1 MRAGP
6 APAACSFLSF
16 LFTPVKT
23 IDPSSRLSRLA
34 STALPAAPL
43 ALAAVHSA
51 NAAIIY
57 TNPAD
62 ITINSTGS
70 IVFYIGTGVLTDT
83 AIFVGPG
90 DARRLPGYSFYMG
103 FWDRNSQG
111 SDAPYVWT
119 PTYQRTF
126 KRVVADAILPE
137 GNARAALLT
146 PGAMISPSL
155 GPGLSFATSSDY
167 TFLNRNDITGSS
179 WTPGTTGYL
188 GLELNSG
195 ANFGWVQIS
204 YNADKTLTVY
214 DFAYESSGGSIL
226 AGAGAAAVPE
236 PTTTAALAG
245 LLAGSA
251 ALFAKRR
258 QQKMAA

>member
-34 STALPAAPL
+34 RTALPAAPL
-43 ALAAVHSA
+43 ALAAVPSA

-70 IVFYIGTGVLTDT
+70 IVFYIGTGALTDT

-90 DARRLPGYSFYMG
+90 DGRRLPGYSFYMG
-103 FWDRNSQG
+103 FSDSNSQG
-111 SDAPYVWT
+111 SNAPYVWT
-119 PTYQRTF
+119 PTYST
-126 KRVVADAILPE
+126 KRVVADTILPD

-146 PGAMISPSL
+146 AGALISPSL

-167 TFLNRNDITGSS
+167 TFLNRNNITGSS

-251 ALFAKRR
+251 ALYRRR
-258 QQKMAA
+258 QQKKAA

>member
-1 MRAGP
+1 M
-6 APAACSFLSF
+6 
-16 LFTPVKT
+16 KT
-23 IDPSSRLSRLA
+23 IAPSSRLSRFA
-34 STALPAAPL
+34 RTTIPAAPF
-43 ALAAVHSA
+43 ALAVVPSA
-51 NAAIIY
+51 HAAIIY

-70 IVFYIGTGVLTDT
+70 VVFYIGTGVLTDT
-83 AIFVGPG
+83 AIFVGPF

-103 FWDRNSQG
+103 FRG

-119 PTYQRTF
+119 PTYQPTF
-126 KRVVADAILPE
+126 KRVVADAILPDR
-137 GNARAALLT
+137 NARAALLT
-146 PGAMISPSL
+146 AGAMISPSL

-167 TFLNRNDITGSS
+167 TFLNANYITGSS

-245 LLAGSA
+245 LLAGST

-258 QQKMAA
+258 QQKKAA